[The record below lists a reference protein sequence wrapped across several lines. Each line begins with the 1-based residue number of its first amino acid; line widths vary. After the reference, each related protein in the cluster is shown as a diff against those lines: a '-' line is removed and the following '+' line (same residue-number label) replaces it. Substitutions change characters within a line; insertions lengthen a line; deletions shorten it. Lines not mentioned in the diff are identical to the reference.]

1 MIYKVR
7 FSMDNSKYFKVS
19 DIKKVEETSE
29 SMYDLGTEALFVD
42 VNNHSKIVDRINCN
56 ACSDIKTVCDAAG
69 ELETYMQFEKELPEK
84 MIEAVKNEELFFSE
98 C

>member
-1 MIYKVR
+1 MIYRVS

-29 SMYDLGTEALFVD
+29 PMYDLGTEALFVD
-42 VNNHSKIVDRINCN
+42 VNNHSKITHRVNSS
-56 ACSDIKTVCDAAG
+56 ACSDIKQTSSKEMEV
-69 ELETYMQFEKELPEK
+69 YMTFTEELPEEVT
-84 MIEAVKNEELFFSE
+84 EAVNKKELFFSE